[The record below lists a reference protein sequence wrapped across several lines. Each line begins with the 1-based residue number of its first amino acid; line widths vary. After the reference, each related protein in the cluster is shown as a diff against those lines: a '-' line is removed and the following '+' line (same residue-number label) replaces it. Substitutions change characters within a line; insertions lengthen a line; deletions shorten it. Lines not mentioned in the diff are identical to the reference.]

1 MCLMRDVIVLCLG
14 LARYPLAPGASTI
27 GGKEHAMEKIWLKSY
42 PEGVPHEV
50 DPGQYRS
57 LTHLLEES
65 FRKNAARPFSV
76 CMERWMSYGQ
86 LDDLSVAL
94 GAWLQNQG
102 LEAGARV
109 AIMLPN
115 IPQFA
120 VTMAGVLRAGYTCVN
135 VNPLYTARELE
146 HQLKDS
152 GATAIVILEN
162 FATTLEEVIEAT
174 QVKHVV
180 VASMGDLLGF
190 WFGRWITFAV
200 RHLAKMVPA
209 YKLPLGDGRKVTTF
223 NQALAQ
229 GSTLALKPAPQSLD
243 SIAFLQYTGGTT
255 GLSKGAVLT
264 HRNIVAAILQAEAWF
279 TPALKR
285 VGEVNRV
292 NSIAALPLY
301 HIFALTLCLLGI
313 RWGAHLTL
321 IPNPRDIGKF
331 IEVLKQRP
339 FHLLPAVNTLFN
351 ALLQHPQFKSVDFSQ
366 LCVSQAGG
374 MAASAGTARQWQEVT
389 GCAMVEG
396 WGMSETCAIGTNNP
410 VNTRTF
416 SGSIGLPLPGIE
428 LVIMND
434 AGQSLPQGETGEIG
448 IRGPNVMPG
457 YYQQPEENTA
467 AFTPD
472 GFLRTGDI
480 GIMDA
485 DGYTKIVDRKKDMI
499 LVSGFNVFPNE
510 LESVISLCPGVVECA
525 AIGVPD
531 EKQGEAI
538 KVFIVRSDPILT
550 EEDVGRYCRQ
560 NLTGYKL
567 PKYVEFRDELPKTN
581 VGKILRRE
589 LRTAK

>member
-1 MCLMRDVIVLCLG
+1 
-14 LARYPLAPGASTI
+14 
-27 GGKEHAMEKIWLKSY
+27 MENYWLKSY

-50 DPGQYRS
+50 DPDQYRS
-57 LTHLLEES
+57 LTQLLEES

-86 LDDLSVAL
+86 LDAFSAAL
-94 GAWLQNQG
+94 GAWLQAQG
-102 LEAGARV
+102 LEPGARV

-162 FATTLEEVIEAT
+162 FATTLEEVIEHTA
-174 QVKHVV
+174 VKHVV

-209 YKLPLGDGRKVTTF
+209 YKLPLSAGRTVTPF

-229 GSTLALKPAPQSLD
+229 GANLALKPAAQSLD

-279 TPALKR
+279 SPAVKR
-285 VGEVNRV
+285 IGDVSKV
-292 NSIAALPLY
+292 NSVAALPLY
-301 HIFALTLCLLGI
+301 HIFALTLCLLAI
-313 RWGAHLTL
+313 RWGGQLTL
-321 IPNPRDIGKF
+321 VPNPRDIGKF
-331 IEVLKQRP
+331 IETLKQRP

-366 LCVSQAGG
+366 LCASQAGG
-374 MAASAGTARQWQEVT
+374 MAASAGTARQWQQVT

-410 VNTRTF
+410 VMTKSF

-428 LVIMND
+428 LAIKDD
-434 AGQSLPQGETGEIG
+434 AGRSLPLGEAGEIC
-448 IRGPNVMPG
+448 IKGPNVMPG
-457 YYQQPEENTA
+457 YYQQPEENAA
-467 AFTPD
+467 AFTRD

-485 DGYTKIVDRKKDMI
+485 AGYTKIVDRKKDMI
-499 LVSGFNVFPNE
+499 LVSGFNVFPTE
-510 LESVISLCPGVVECA
+510 LEDVECA

-538 KVFIVRSDPILT
+538 KVFIVKSDPTLT

-560 NLTGYKL
+560 NLTGYKM
-567 PKYVEFRDELPKTN
+567 PKYIEFRDELPKTN

-589 LRTAK
+589 LRTAR